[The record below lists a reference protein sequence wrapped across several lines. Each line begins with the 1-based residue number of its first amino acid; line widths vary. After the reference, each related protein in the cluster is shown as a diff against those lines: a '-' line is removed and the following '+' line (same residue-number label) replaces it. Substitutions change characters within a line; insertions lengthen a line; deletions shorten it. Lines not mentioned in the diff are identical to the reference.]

1 MGLKQLTAM
10 SALVE
15 WIPYVRGARNATE
28 QNLEA
33 VLLDARLYY
42 RSVRRVVGGE
52 ELRVWYT
59 AELATTV
66 GVPDIHPA
74 FISGEFSAWSVPGG
88 GRFNGW
94 SVPADGRFSADQYL
108 VMVGSVPIKAW

>member
-1 MGLKQLTAM
+1 MGLKQLTTM

-42 RSVRRVVGGE
+42 RSVRRVASGE

-74 FISGEFSAWSVPGG
+74 FISGEFSEWSVPGV
-88 GRFNGW
+88 GRFNAS
-94 SVPADGRFSADQYL
+94 SVPADGRFSVGQYL
-108 VMVGSVPIKAW
+108 MMVDEVLVNT